1 MGRRKVVA
9 GARRA
14 QPGPLSQI
22 PPDEPMPALFT
33 GYIQYLFAEE
43 NKDSDRRPAKRRKTE
58 AEVES
63 VTIIREQL
71 VISRPNSEASTDTKS
86 FRIHDIQ
93 AHLKFRLG
101 DSEPGAKPFH
111 NYLLAIST
119 RSTSKPESFCV
130 AFPLKA
136 KDVSNRLATVL
147 EARDVSWSNPGTEDS
162 IWIAADAHLD
172 SHADSTALKLDFSVK
187 WNVSTTVY
195 PMSLSPYQRNFRKGI
210 LALAFPGKFDFTPGA
225 HGSSCSPQLFYDAAH
240 VPDPDNTP
248 PEDLSVPHLTAKLY
262 PFQRR
267 AVQWMLQREGVQWR
281 RSQDDSDSDVRDI
294 GFERFEGPSSFTPIH
309 DADGRIC
316 YLSRLLGKVTRDPL
330 QFKLLGQNTK
340 GGILSEEMGLGKTVE
355 LLALCLLHRRPAGP
369 AEIFDSYLGEQVK
382 ATPATLIVAPAS
394 LRKQWL
400 SELNKHAP
408 GLRVMLYTGL
418 NQDAREEQSNET
430 ALIEKLAS
438 QDVVVTTYNI
448 LTSEL
453 DYALGEPDRARRQPR
468 KYHRPRSPLTQ
479 LSWWRVCLDEAQ
491 MIESGV
497 SKAATLARLLPRV
510 NAWGVTGT
518 PVKDSVEDLRGLL
531 LFLRYEPFASNIQ
544 AWNALINSDFEGFQ
558 RLFNHLAL
566 RHSKR
571 LVRHEIFIPAQK
583 RYVITMPFTAVEEQ
597 HYQSLFKE
605 VTEACGLNTNGDPMR
620 DDWDPED
627 PGVLEKMRTALD
639 RLRQTALHPEVGQR
653 NRKALG
659 RRNGPMRTVAE
670 VLDVMIEQSEVSMRA
685 DQRALLFAKLTRGQ
699 LLENSP
705 QVKTALEIWQEV
717 SKVATSIVED
727 CRQNLQHEIQ
737 QARANTNDRENA
749 AAEVESE
756 DEADEIDAG
765 RVGDARRRLR
775 SALEV
780 QHKAVF
786 FCANA
791 HFQIKSNEDMTKP
804 GSDDFHRLEK
814 LEVDGYDSAK
824 KIRREILDDIRRKA
838 LKLMAKIANAASKQS
853 FAVIPEFKSIGSQGI
868 ESRTMFEA
876 FEELSGLLNE
886 QADKLDDWREHI
898 LQLLLKQLVDED
910 DENEITGD
918 EYEDSTKLMEEIVV
932 YIQILR
938 TAIADREDAM
948 SGQTNEL
955 VKHEARIAGE
965 LAREGDGPYPEKLLE
980 LFTERNNVKP
990 PRHLRSLRAIVSDL
1004 RALSVKLRHD
1014 AANGS
1019 SRARLEL
1026 EIVSEQLRATQRQ
1039 LVEQQKVAQAM
1050 NQELDLFTATMN
1062 ARVEFYRQ
1070 LQYLSDMVAPYE
1082 GPTGDNVMN
1091 RLLAEEETLATK
1103 LDASQAKHRYLLH
1116 LKDMDAKDGEQRMC
1130 IICRENFTI
1139 GVLTI
1144 CGHQFCKECI
1154 TLWFKANHNCPVCKK
1169 RLHNSSLHDIT
1180 LKPQELRIHSD
1191 STETSQKKLA
1201 EGRIRGSPTTPK
1213 KSAIYTEFSEV
1224 KLAEIRNIDLDGPA
1238 FTTKVDNLVRHLL
1251 WLRDSDPGAKS
1262 IIFSQY
1268 ADFLNVLRL
1277 AFKRYRIGFTSFDKA
1292 NGATEFKE
1300 DPSIECFLLHAR
1312 AHASGLNLVNASH
1325 VFLCEPLIN
1334 TALEL
1339 QAIARVHRIGQEQET
1354 TVWLYIVDGTVEE
1367 SIYNLSVR
1375 RRMDHMGDHA
1385 RARARDKGKSK
1396 ESTPEL
1402 ADEAIEAA
1410 NSMELEHASLSK
1422 LMGKGRAAGEAVDK
1436 GDLWE
1441 CLFGHI
1447 VQGRRASREGAL
1459 SNPGPAIRG
1468 LLAAEAAERRREEG
1482 DDGEGPLRLVNGL

>member
-1 MGRRKVVA
+1 M
-9 GARRA
+9 
-14 QPGPLSQI
+14 
-22 PPDEPMPALFT
+22 T
-33 GYIQYLFAEE
+33 
-43 NKDSDRRPAKRRKTE
+43 
-58 AEVES
+58 
-63 VTIIREQL
+63 TIKLEFL
-71 VISRPNSEASTDTKS
+71 VR
-86 FRIHDIQ
+86 
-93 AHLKFRLG
+93 
-101 DSEPGAKPFH
+101 
-111 NYLLAIST
+111 
-119 RSTSKPESFCV
+119 
-130 AFPLKA
+130 
-136 KDVSNRLATVL
+136 
-147 EARDVSWSNPGTEDS
+147 
-162 IWIAADAHLD
+162 
-172 SHADSTALKLDFSVK
+172 
-187 WNVSTTVY
+187 WNASTTVY
-195 PMSLSPYQRNFRKGI
+195 PISLSPYQREFRRNI
-210 LALAFPGKFDFTPGA
+210 LAIAFPKIFGVA
-225 HGSSCSPQLFYDAAH
+225 SGSQGNSCSPQLFYDAAH
-240 VPDPDNTP
+240 VPDPNKNP
-248 PEDLSVPHLTAKLY
+248 PEDLSIPHLTAKLY

-267 AVQWMLQREGVQWR
+267 AVQWMLQREGMQWCR
-281 RSQDDSDSDVRDI
+281 REEGSDSNIQDI
-294 GFERFEGPSSFTPIH
+294 GFDHFDAPSSFTTIR
-309 DADGRIC
+309 DADSRVC
-316 YLSRLLGKVTRDPL
+316 YLSRLLGKIVIDPSP
-330 QFKLLGQNTK
+330 FELLEQNTR

-355 LLALCLLHRRPAGP
+355 LLALCLLHRRPPGP
-369 AEIFDSYLGEQVK
+369 ADNFDPYLGEQVK
-382 ATPATLIVAPAS
+382 TTPATLIVAPAS
-394 LRKQWL
+394 LRNQWL
-400 SELNKHAP
+400 SELSKHAP
-408 GLRVMLYTGL
+408 GLRVMSYTGL
-418 NQDAREEQSNET
+418 DQGAREEQDNER
-430 ALIEKLAS
+430 ALIEELAS
-438 QDVVVTTYNI
+438 HDVVVTTYNV

-468 KYHRPRSPLTQ
+468 KYHRPRSPLIQ

-531 LFLRYEPFASNIQ
+531 LFLRYEPFASNIP
-544 AWNALINSDFEGFQ
+544 AWNALINADSEGFR
-558 RLFNHLAL
+558 RLFNQLAL

-597 HYQSLFKE
+597 HYQSLFKD
-605 VTEACGLNTNGDPMR
+605 VVEACGLTTKGDPMH

-653 NRKALG
+653 NRRALG
-659 RRNGPMRTVAE
+659 RKSGPMRTVAE
-670 VLDVMIEQSEVSMRA
+670 VLDVMIEQSEGSMRA

-705 QVKTALEIWQEV
+705 HVKTALEIWHDV
-717 SKVATSIVED
+717 LDVANTTVEE
-727 CRQNLQHEIQ
+727 CRQTLQQEIQ
-737 QARANTNDRENA
+737 QVRASANIGDTT
-749 AAEVESE
+749 AAEAASEVEV
-756 DEADEIDAG
+756 DEIDTG

-775 SALEV
+775 SALEI

-791 HFQIKSNEDMTKP
+791 HFQIKSDEEMTKP
-804 GSDDFHRLEK
+804 GSDDFQRLEK
-814 LEVDGYDSAK
+814 LEVEEYDLAK

-838 LKLMAKIANAASKQS
+838 LKLMQKIADFASEQS
-853 FAVIPEFKSIGSQGI
+853 FVVIPEMTSKDSRGI
-868 ESRTMFEA
+868 ESRDTLDS
-876 FEELSGLLNE
+876 FEELAGILNE
-886 QADKLDDWREHI
+886 QANVLDDWREHI
-898 LQLLLKQLVDED
+898 IQLLSKQLVDED
-910 DENEITGD
+910 DEIETTGE

-955 VKHEARIAGE
+955 VKHEARVSLEMAHS
-965 LAREGDGPYPEKLLE
+965 GDGPYPEKLIE
-980 LFTERNNVKP
+980 LFVWRDRFKP
-990 PRHLRSLRAIVSDL
+990 NKELRSLRAIVSEL

-1019 SRARLEL
+1019 HRAQLEL
-1026 EIVSEQLRATQRQ
+1026 DIVMEQLKTIQKQ
-1039 LVEQQKVAQAM
+1039 LIEQQKVAQAL

-1082 GPTGDNVMN
+1082 GPTGDNVMA
-1091 RLLAEEETLATK
+1091 RLLAEEATLGTK
-1103 LDASQAKHRYLLH
+1103 LEASKSKHRYLLH
-1116 LKDMDAKDGEQRMC
+1116 LKDMDAKDGDQRMC

-1180 LKPQELRIHSD
+1180 LKPQELKIHTD
-1191 STETSQKKLA
+1191 STATSPKKLTDS
-1201 EGRIRGSPTTPK
+1201 RTQSSPATSK
-1213 KSAIYTEFSEV
+1213 KSAIYTEFSEE
-1224 KLAEIRNIDLDGPA
+1224 KLAEIKNIDLDGPA

-1251 WLRDSDPGAKS
+1251 WLRESDPGAKS

-1268 ADFLNVLRL
+1268 SEFLNVLKL
-1277 AFKRYRIGFTSFDKA
+1277 AFKRYRIGHTSFDKT

-1300 DPSIECFLLHAR
+1300 DPAIECFLLHAR

-1375 RRMDHMGDHA
+1375 RRMEHMGD
-1385 RARARDKGKSK
+1385 RTKGKSK

-1402 ADEAIEAA
+1402 ADDAIEAA

-1422 LMGKGRAAGEAVDK
+1422 LMGKSKAAGEAVDK

-1441 CLFGHI
+1441 CLFGH
-1447 VQGRRASREGAL
+1447 VAQGRRASRGHA
-1459 SNPGPAIRG
+1459 SNKPGPAIRG
-1468 LLAAEAAERRREEG
+1468 LLAAEAAERRREE
-1482 DDGEGPLRLVNGL
+1482 DNGEGPLRLVHGL

>member
-1 MGRRKVVA
+1 
-9 GARRA
+9 
-14 QPGPLSQI
+14 
-22 PPDEPMPALFT
+22 
-33 GYIQYLFAEE
+33 
-43 NKDSDRRPAKRRKTE
+43 
-58 AEVES
+58 
-63 VTIIREQL
+63 
-71 VISRPNSEASTDTKS
+71 
-86 FRIHDIQ
+86 
-93 AHLKFRLG
+93 
-101 DSEPGAKPFH
+101 
-111 NYLLAIST
+111 
-119 RSTSKPESFCV
+119 
-130 AFPLKA
+130 
-136 KDVSNRLATVL
+136 
-147 EARDVSWSNPGTEDS
+147 
-162 IWIAADAHLD
+162 
-172 SHADSTALKLDFSVK
+172 
-187 WNVSTTVY
+187 
-195 PMSLSPYQRNFRKGI
+195 MS
-210 LALAFPGKFDFTPGA
+210 
-225 HGSSCSPQLFYDAAH
+225 
-240 VPDPDNTP
+240 
-248 PEDLSVPHLTAKLY
+248 
-262 PFQRR
+262 
-267 AVQWMLQREGVQWR
+267 
-281 RSQDDSDSDVRDI
+281 
-294 GFERFEGPSSFTPIH
+294 
-309 DADGRIC
+309 
-316 YLSRLLGKVTRDPL
+316 
-330 QFKLLGQNTK
+330 
-340 GGILSEEMGLGKTVE
+340 
-355 LLALCLLHRRPAGP
+355 
-369 AEIFDSYLGEQVK
+369 
-382 ATPATLIVAPAS
+382 
-394 LRKQWL
+394 
-400 SELNKHAP
+400 
-408 GLRVMLYTGL
+408 YTGL
-418 NQDAREEQSNET
+418 DQGAREEQDNER
-430 ALIEKLAS
+430 ALIEELAS
-438 QDVVVTTYNI
+438 HDVVVTTYNV

-531 LFLRYEPFASNIQ
+531 LFLRYEPFASNIP
-544 AWNALINSDFEGFQ
+544 AWNALINSDSEGFQ
-558 RLFNHLAL
+558 RLFNQLAL

-571 LVRHEIFIPAQK
+571 RVRHEIFIPAQK

-605 VTEACGLNTNGDPMR
+605 VVEACGLTTKGDPMH

-627 PGVLEKMRTALD
+627 PGILDKMRTALD

-653 NRKALG
+653 NRRALG
-659 RRNGPMRTVAE
+659 RKSGPMRTVAE
-670 VLDVMIEQSEVSMRA
+670 VLDVMIEQSEGSMRA

-705 QVKTALEIWQEV
+705 QVKTALKIWREV
-717 SKVATSIVED
+717 LDVANATVEE
-727 CRQNLQHEIQ
+727 CRQALQHEIQ
-737 QARANTNDRENA
+737 QARASANTGDTS
-749 AAEVESE
+749 AAETVTDS
-756 DEADEIDAG
+756 EADEIDTG

-791 HFQIKSNEDMTKP
+791 HFQIKSNVEMTKP
-804 GSDDFHRLEK
+804 DSDDFHRLEK
-814 LEVDGYDSAK
+814 LEIDGYDLAK
-824 KIRREILDDIRRKA
+824 KIRREILNDIRRKA
-838 LKLMAKIANAASKQS
+838 LRLMKKIADSALEQS
-853 FAVIPEFKSIGSQGI
+853 FVVIPELTSKDSRGI
-868 ESRTMFEA
+868 ESRDVLDSFEDLA
-876 FEELSGLLNE
+876 GVLNE
-886 QADKLDDWREHI
+886 QANVLDDWREHI
-898 LQLLLKQLVDED
+898 IQLLLKQLVDED
-910 DENEITGD
+910 DETEITGE

-955 VKHEARIAGE
+955 VKHEARVSLEMAHN
-965 LAREGDGPYPEKLLE
+965 GDGPYPEKLIE
-980 LFTERNNVKP
+980 LFVWRDRIKP
-990 PRHLRSLRAIVSDL
+990 HKNLRSLRAIVSEL

-1019 SRARLEL
+1019 HRAQLEL
-1026 EIVSEQLRATQRQ
+1026 EIVAEQLKTIQKQ
-1039 LVEQQKVAQAM
+1039 LIEQQKVAQAM

-1062 ARVEFYRQ
+1062 GRVEFYRQ

-1082 GPTGDNVMN
+1082 GPTGDNVMT
-1091 RLLAEEETLATK
+1091 RLLAEEETLGTK
-1103 LDASQAKHRYLLH
+1103 LEASQAKHRYLLH
-1116 LKDMDAKDGEQRMC
+1116 LKEMDAKDGDQRMC

-1180 LKPQELRIHSD
+1180 LKPQELRIHTD
-1191 STETSQKKLA
+1191 STATSPKKLA
-1201 EGRIRGSPTTPK
+1201 EDRTQSSPVASK
-1213 KSAIYTEFSEV
+1213 KSAIYTEFSEE
-1224 KLAEIRNIDLDGPA
+1224 KLAEIKNIDLDGPA

-1251 WLRDSDPGAKS
+1251 WLRESDPGAKS

-1268 ADFLNVLRL
+1268 SEFLNVLKL
-1277 AFKRYRIGFTSFDKA
+1277 AFKRYRIGHTSFDKT
-1292 NGATEFKE
+1292 NGATEFKD
-1300 DPSIECFLLHAR
+1300 DPAIECFLLHAR

-1375 RRMDHMGDHA
+1375 RRMDHMGD
-1385 RARARDKGKSK
+1385 RTKGKSN

-1402 ADEAIEAA
+1402 VDEAIEAA

-1422 LMGKGRAAGEAVDK
+1422 LMGKSKAAGEAVDK

-1447 VQGRRASREGAL
+1447 AQGRRASRDHSA
-1459 SNPGPAIRG
+1459 NKPGPAIRG
-1468 LLAAEAAERRREEG
+1468 LLAAEAAERRREE
-1482 DDGEGPLRLVNGL
+1482 DNGEGPLRLVHGL